1 MPHSLSSPLLAAGGQ
16 EAAVKDGL
24 RETVC
29 VSGIL
34 GVGAKAGSLR
44 GGIMCELC
52 DITCDTRLAKLASQR
67 NNTGVCS
74 P

>member
-1 MPHSLSSPLLAAGGQ
+1 M
-16 EAAVKDGL
+16 KDGL